1 MRTET
6 YTRLVGGL
14 VGAVVMTIGL
24 LAFTPQTG
32 AAQDAPQSPPAGRR
46 GGRGPG
52 GPGGRMGAPFGGGF
66 IGGMMRDLTD
76 AQREQVRAIHERHA
90 EEIRPLAE
98 RLRKAHQA
106 LDDAIF
112 TGTGDYRALA
122 IEIGSA
128 QTELALANAQVQ
140 SEVLSV
146 LTAEQKQK
154 IVERRKE
161 MTQRRSRMQHQ

>member
-1 MRTET
+1 MQTET
-6 YTRLVGGL
+6 YTRLVGGVL
-14 VGAVVMTIGL
+14 GAIVMTVGL
-24 LAFTPQTG
+24 LAITPQTG

-46 GGRGPG
+46 GGPGRGPG

-66 IGGMMRDLTD
+66 MGGMMRDLTD

-90 EEIRPLAE
+90 EELRPLAE

-146 LTAEQKQK
+146 LTAEQKQR
-154 IVERRKE
+154 IAERRKQ
-161 MTQRRSRMQHQ
+161 TGK